1 MPSRRRCAHAG
12 GAHRGRFPLPPT
24 ARNRPLPGGPDAGPV
39 GAGQAAPA
47 RIRGQA
53 FFWTTDVGSRKY
65 DSAGIST
72 SAPIMFHTNMNV
84 SRMPMS
90 A

>member
-1 MPSRRRCAHAG
+1 MWQWPR
-12 GAHRGRFPLPPT
+12 LPRVSL
-24 ARNRPLPGGPDAGPV
+24 ALNPGYAIQDV
-39 GAGQAAPA
+39 VC
-47 RIRGQA
+47 
-53 FFWTTDVGSRKY
+53 TTDVGSRKC

-90 A
+90 AWNLIGE